1 MHLTEK
7 AIRAARPGK
16 ELFDNSVPGFGLR
29 TTPKGTKIWM
39 LRYRFGGKQKRVSL
53 GRYPAFSLSEA
64 RTLARATRVKLER
77 GDGSVKSRRSEPRV
91 NEALDLFI
99 EKYAKPR
106 NRTWRDTASRFDQ
119 YVRPPL
125 GGMRLSAIRQ
135 ADVQSI
141 LDQIIDAKKP
151 IAANRLH
158 ANLRKFFRWCL
169 SQQLADFNPT
179 ENIAKP
185 AKERSRDRVL
195 NDAEIKEIWRA
206 CDTIGWPFG
215 RLIQILLITGAR
227 RNEAASMRWTQVD
240 GSKWTIPSE
249 ITKSGRL
256 HEVPLPRLG
265 LHVLSTCQTTDD
277 LVFSTTGVTPFSGFT
292 KAKRRLDDMSGTSEW
307 RIHDLRR
314 TVASG
319 MAHLE
324 VPPHVVER
332 ILNHSTGALGGVAG
346 IYNRHGYL
354 KEKSD
359 ALQKWGEHLEEL
371 TESHLE
377 NVVYLK

>member
-1 MHLTEK
+1 MHLTDK

-29 TTPKGTKIWM
+29 VTPKGTRSWS
-39 LRYRFGGKQKRVSL
+39 LRYRFAGKQKRISL
-53 GRYPAFSLSEA
+53 GTYPAYSLSEA
-64 RTLARATRVKLER
+64 RTLARETRVKLEKGHGYIR
-77 GDGSVKSRRSEPRV
+77 SRRSEPRV

-106 NRTWRDTASRFDQ
+106 NRTWRETASRFDQ

-125 GGMRLSAIRQ
+125 GGMHLSAIRQ

-141 LDQIIDAKKP
+141 LDQIIDANKP

-169 SQQLADFNPT
+169 SQQLTDFNPA

-195 NDAEIKEIWRA
+195 NDAEIKKIWRA
-206 CDTIGWPFG
+206 CDTMGWPFG
-215 RLIQILLITGAR
+215 PLVQILLITGVR
-227 RNEAASMRWTQVD
+227 RNEARSMRWTQID
-240 GSKWTIPSE
+240 GSKWTVPAE
-249 ITKSGRL
+249 ITKSDRL

-265 LHVLSTCQTTDD
+265 LYVLSNCREADD

-307 RIHDLRR
+307 RLHDLRR
-314 TVASG
+314 TVASN
-319 MAHLE
+319 MARLE
-324 VPPHVVER
+324 VAPHVVER

-346 IYNRHGYL
+346 
-354 KEKSD
+354 
-359 ALQKWGEHLEEL
+359 
-371 TESHLE
+371 
-377 NVVYLK
+377 